1 MKKYLTG
8 YEYKVLHKRIVFTCL
23 ILFIYIL
30 GSRIPIISTIKEDT
44 QLSHFY
50 KMAAASTG
58 GDFSTLNIF
67 SLGIGPWLTAM
78 IFITLLSYK
87 NQEKSM
93 KQTRIEKHFKEK
105 ILALILS
112 IAQGYFV
119 INQFLNKEQVNEMDK
134 LTILLILVTGAM
146 LLMWLADQNVRY
158 GIAGPMPIVLIS
170 IIKSL
175 FRQGNQHID
184 LNSVM
189 MLVIFGILILVLFI
203 LMLIELI
210 EYRIKYI
217 DIMDLSKNNERT
229 YLSWKLNPAGSMSLM
244 ISISTF
250 MLLNICVNI
259 IFNIFH
265 DGKNENLNI
274 LHFSNPIGITVYLL
288 IQLILGYLLSRFLL
302 NTKRKS
308 EQFLKSGNY
317 FKGVN
322 PGKDTT
328 NYLNKSAKRLCWLG
342 SFLLTFI
349 IAVPLYST
357 LFVPHLSGEVYFAIQ
372 IIVLVYISLNITETI
387 RTYLYFDK
395 YKGLLDKYE

>member
-8 YEYKVLHKRIVFTCL
+8 HEYKVLHKRIVFTCF

-30 GSRIPIISTIKEDT
+30 GSRIPIVSAVKENS

-50 KMAAASTG
+50 KMTAASTG

-87 NQEKSM
+87 NQEKNM
-93 KQTRIEKHFKEK
+93 KQTRTEKHFKEK

-112 IAQGYFV
+112 IAQGYFA
-119 INQFLNKEQVNEMDK
+119 INQFLNKEQINELDK

-146 LLMWLADQNVRY
+146 LLMWLADQNTRY

-170 IIKSL
+170 IIKSI
-175 FRQGNQHID
+175 FRQGSQHID
-184 LNSVM
+184 LNNSLVIGVIL
-189 MLVIFGILILVLFI
+189 MLVIVLFV

-217 DIMDLSKNNERT
+217 DIIDLSKNKERT
-229 YLSWKLNPAGSMSLM
+229 YLSWKLNPAGSMSIM

-259 IFNIFH
+259 IFN

-274 LHFSNPIGITVYLL
+274 LNFSNLTGITIYLI

-302 NTKRKS
+302 NTKRRSK
-308 EQFLKSGNY
+308 EFLKSGNY
-317 FKGVN
+317 FKGVM
-322 PGKDTT
+322 PGDETAA
-328 NYLNKSAKRLCWLG
+328 YLNRISRRLCWLG
-342 SFLLTFI
+342 SSVLTI
-349 IAVPLYST
+349 VIAIPLFST
-357 LFVPHLSGEVYFAIQ
+357 LLVPGFSNEVYFAIQ
-372 IIVLVYISLNITETI
+372 LIVLVYISLNITETI
-387 RTYLYFDK
+387 RTYSYFDK
-395 YKGLLDKYE
+395 YNGLLNKYW